1 MQSKNYERAQSM
13 VLLDKYNVTKNDFN
27 EEMTKLIKR
36 YYEADG
42 IKVETFYD
50 DNLQIVLTISV
61 KKVKQ
66 YKRVL
71 A

>member
-13 VLLDKYNVTKNDFN
+13 LLIDKYNMTKNDFN
-27 EEMTKLIKR
+27 ADLTALAKR
-36 YYEADG
+36 YFEVDG
-42 IKVETFYD
+42 ITSETIYG

>member
-1 MQSKNYERAQSM
+1 MHSKNYERAQSI
-13 VLLDKYNVTKNDFN
+13 VLIDKYNMSKNEFN
-27 EEMTKLIKR
+27 EDLTKLVKR
-36 YYEADG
+36 YFEVDG
-42 IKVETFYD
+42 IKAETFYS